1 MKVEQKLAELGIT
14 LPEAPK
20 PVAAYVPG
28 VITGDLVFVSGQ
40 LPTVEGKL
48 SAMGK
53 IGDELTVKDG
63 QKAARR
69 AAINCLG
76 VLKALLG
83 DLDRVQQVVKLT
95 GYVQSANDFYNQ
107 PQVVNGA
114 SELMQEVFGEKG
126 QHARAAVGVNAL
138 PLNAPCEVELIVR
151 ISNEV

>member
-1 MKVEQKLAELGIT
+1 MKVEERIAELGIV

-28 VITGDLVFVSGQ
+28 VVSGDLVFISGQ

-69 AAINCLG
+69 AAINCLS
-76 VLKALLG
+76 VLKSMVG
-83 DLDRVQQVVKLT
+83 DLDRVEQVVKLT

-107 PQVVNGA
+107 PQVINGA
-114 SELMQEVFGEKG
+114 SELMQEVFGDRG